1 MTHRTDLPVPTP
13 APLRTIAAAA
23 APAFLVL
30 AGAAFPALAQA
41 HPGTVA
47 QHLTDAQGF
56 VAGFVHPFTG
66 LDHLGA
72 MLAVG
77 IWSTCQARRPWVAPL
92 AFALCLLIGAL
103 ATAQGLVVPN
113 IEPMIA
119 FSLLAF
125 GLLLANH
132 TPLHAGIAAALV
144 GGFALFHGAAH
155 GVELGAGAALAGML
169 VATVA
174 LHVFGIAVGL
184 ALRHRSAWWTRA
196 AGIMLA
202 LFGVSL
208 LTA

>member
-1 MTHRTDLPVPTP
+1 MTHRTDLPVST
-13 APLRTIAAAA
+13 ATPLRAIAAAA
-23 APAFLVL
+23 APALLLL
-30 AGAAFPALAQA
+30 AGAALPTVAQA
-41 HPGTVA
+41 HPGTLA
-47 QHLTDAQGF
+47 QHLSGAQGF
-56 VAGFVHPFTG
+56 TAGLVHPFTG

-77 IWSTCQARRPWVAPL
+77 VWSTGQARRVWVAPL

-103 ATAQGLVVPN
+103 AAAHGLAVPDV
-113 IEPMIA
+113 EPMIA

-125 GLLLANH
+125 GLLLANR
-132 TPLHAGIAAALV
+132 TPLHAGIAAALI

-169 VATVA
+169 VATVV
-174 LHVFGIAVGL
+174 LHACGIAIGL
-184 ALRHRSAWWTRA
+184 ALRHRSAWWTRG